1 MGVLAFTGAT
11 QVLCIAR
18 DSPSQIG
25 GGDEETKTTKAKTKT
40 KTEAKTNTT
49 KADTKTMTAPPK
61 WWG

>member
-25 GGDEETKTTKAKTKT
+25 GGDEETKTTKAKT
-40 KTEAKTNTT
+40 NTT